1 MLSVSQLSIDYGSN
15 RVVSDLNLTLG
26 ENEILML
33 VGPTGCGKS
42 TILQALAGLI
52 PISEGEINADKW
64 RATRNK
70 SVPLLGRG

>member
-15 RVVSDLNLTLG
+15 RVVSDLNISLG

-42 TILQALAGLI
+42 TILMAR
-52 PISEGEINADKW
+52 NAK
-64 RATRNK
+64 T
-70 SVPLLGRG
+70 

>member
-52 PISEGEINADKW
+52 PISEI
-64 RATRNK
+64 
-70 SVPLLGRG
+70 